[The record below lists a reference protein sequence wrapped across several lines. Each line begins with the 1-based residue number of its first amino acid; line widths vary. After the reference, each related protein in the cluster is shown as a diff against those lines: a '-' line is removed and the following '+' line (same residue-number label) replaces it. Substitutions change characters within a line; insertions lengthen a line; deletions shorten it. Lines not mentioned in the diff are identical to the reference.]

1 MKSFI
6 AALLSDSNGQTDE
19 QALISL
25 CGAAVFFGLEIY
37 SVIWHGQNFDPF
49 GFGAGI
55 GALLGAT
62 SAGFGLRAR
71 WSPAA
76 PEFQDSNT
84 DIDPV
89 TGRFMG
95 GSNAT
100 ISG

>member
-1 MKSFI
+1 MKGFI
-6 AALLSDSNGQTDE
+6 RQLLDDGRGNTDE
-19 QALISL
+19 QAVISL
-25 CGAAVFFGLEIY
+25 LGAAVFLGLEIY
-37 SVIWHGQNFDPF
+37 AVVWHGQNFDAF

-71 WSPAA
+71 WTPDDMATD
-76 PEFQDSNT
+76 Q

-95 GSNAT
+95 GMNA
-100 ISG
+100 GDVR

>member
-1 MKSFI
+1 MKNFI
-6 AALLSDSNGQTDE
+6 GQLLNDGHNQIDE

-25 CGAAVFFGLEIY
+25 LGAAVFLGLEIY
-37 SVIWHGQNFDPF
+37 SVVWHGQSFDAF

-71 WSPAA
+71 WTP
-76 PEFQDSNT
+76 DSSESQ

-89 TGRFMG
+89 TGRFIG
-95 GSNAT
+95 EINGRNSR
-100 ISG
+100 

>member
-1 MKSFI
+1 VRKFL
-6 AALLSDSNGQTDE
+6 AGLLSDGHGQTDE

-25 CGAAVFFGLEIY
+25 TGAAVFFGLEIY
-37 SVIWHGQNFDPF
+37 SVAWHGQNFDPF

-71 WSPAA
+71 WTPA
-76 PEFQDSNT
+76 PDFPDSNSG
-84 DIDPV
+84 IDSV

-95 GSNAT
+95 EPHAGIT
-100 ISG
+100 D

>member
-1 MKSFI
+1 MRNFI
-6 AALLSDSNGQTDE
+6 GQLLSDGHGQTDE

-25 CGAAVFFGLEIY
+25 LGAVVFFGLEIY
-37 SVIWHGQNFDPF
+37 SVVWHGQNFDAF

-71 WSPAA
+71 WTPDHSQTP
-76 PEFQDSNT
+76 

-89 TGRFMG
+89 TGRYIG
-95 GSNAT
+95 DINDRN
-100 ISG
+100 SG

>member
-1 MKSFI
+1 MKNLI
-6 AALLSDSNGQTDE
+6 GQLLSDGHGQIDE

-25 CGAAVFFGLEIY
+25 LGAAVFFGLEIY
-37 SVIWHGQNFDPF
+37 SVAWRGENFDPF

-71 WSPAA
+71 WTPDAPDSP
-76 PEFQDSNT
+76 

-89 TGRFMG
+89 TGRYIG
-95 GSNAT
+95 DINGRNSR
-100 ISG
+100 

>member
-1 MKSFI
+1 MKPFL
-6 AALLSDSNGQTDE
+6 AALLSDGNGQADE
-19 QALISL
+19 QALIAI
-25 CGAAVFFGLEIY
+25 CGALVFFGLEIY
-37 SVIWHGQNFDPF
+37 SVVWHGQNFDPF

-71 WSPAA
+71 WTPA
-76 PEFQDSNT
+76 PPDYSNSNS

-95 GSNAT
+95 GPNAR
-100 ISG
+100 ISD